1 MGIIIQTLTDNK
13 NRSAATVRST
23 ITRAGGT
30 FASTGSVSWNFE
42 QKGQIVINVND
53 EDPEMVALESIDD
66 GAEDFDVYEN
76 TVEITCQYSDLSN
89 IQKKIGEKENV
100 SLEQAE
106 IALVPNS
113 TVTLDKEQSNK
124 TLRLLDD
131 LEDLDD
137 VQKVFTNAEFNED
150 ALSSYAE

>member
-1 MGIIIQTLTDNK
+1 M
-13 NRSAATVRST
+13 
-23 ITRAGGT
+23 
-30 FASTGSVSWNFE
+30 NFE

-100 SLEQAE
+100 SLEKAE